1 MRKEYLKP
9 ELHEE
14 YILEGSCLLAGSG
27 NTEIVNLEEN
37 DGDFDSD
44 ETTTS
49 SSMPKNRIVLFGM
62 KSGKALPSQ
71 LSHFCGRK

>member
-9 ELHEE
+9 ELYEE

-44 ETTTS
+44 ENNYFVINAKEQNS
-49 SSMPKNRIVLFGM
+49 SIWDEEW
-62 KSGKALPSQ
+62 
-71 LSHFCGRK
+71 

>member
-37 DGDFDSD
+37 GGDFDSD
-44 ETTTS
+44 ENNYFVINAKEQNS
-49 SSMPKNRIVLFGM
+49 SIWDEEW
-62 KSGKALPSQ
+62 
-71 LSHFCGRK
+71 

>member
-14 YILEGSCLLAGSG
+14 SILEGSCLLAGSG
-27 NTEIVNLEEN
+27 NTEIVNLGEN

-44 ETTTS
+44 ENNYFVINAKEQNS
-49 SSMPKNRIVLFGM
+49 SIWDEEW
-62 KSGKALPSQ
+62 
-71 LSHFCGRK
+71 

>member
-44 ETTTS
+44 ENNYPS
-49 SSMPKNRIVLFGM
+49 SG
-62 KSGKALPSQ
+62 
-71 LSHFCGRK
+71 

>member
-14 YILEGSCLLAGSG
+14 YILEGSCLLAGFG

-44 ETTTS
+44 ENNYFVINAKEQNS
-49 SSMPKNRIVLFGM
+49 SIWDEEW
-62 KSGKALPSQ
+62 
-71 LSHFCGRK
+71 

>member
-1 MRKEYLKP
+1 MRKESLKP

-44 ETTTS
+44 ENNYFVINAKEQNS
-49 SSMPKNRIVLFGM
+49 SIWDEEW
-62 KSGKALPSQ
+62 
-71 LSHFCGRK
+71 